1 MKTHCKN
8 LILTLF
14 LLLLALLF
22 TACGV
27 EPRQAP
33 GAPNALAVVTPTP
46 MGAQLIAASAI
57 VTPSI
62 HAGIFTSKSVGEDL
76 LIVTATL
83 KNTGSTALQPA
94 LMEWSVVDA
103 AGATFLRTKLA
114 EITLK
119 TAEQPVM
126 PDEPIPAGATVTG
139 QMIFDVAG
147 YQAPLKLVIRQDE
160 NTLTSPEFT
169 PEVIR

>member
-1 MKTHCKN
+1 MKHC
-8 LILTLF
+8 LIAFSLI
-14 LLLLALLF
+14 LLALLF

-33 GAPNALAVVTPTP
+33 GAPAALAVVTPTP

-62 HAGIFTSKSVGEDL
+62 HAGIFTSKSVGDDL

-83 KNTGSTALQPA
+83 TNTGNTALQPA

-103 AGATFLRTKLA
+103 GGKIFLRSKMA

-126 PDEPIPAGATVTG
+126 PDEPIPAGAAVTG

-160 NTLTSPEFT
+160 NTLTSLDFT
-169 PEVIR
+169 PVEIP